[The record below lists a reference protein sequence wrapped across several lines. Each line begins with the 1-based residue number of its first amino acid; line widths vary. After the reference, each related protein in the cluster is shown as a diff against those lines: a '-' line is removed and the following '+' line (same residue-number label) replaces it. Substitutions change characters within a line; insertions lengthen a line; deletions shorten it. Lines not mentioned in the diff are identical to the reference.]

1 MILQFLIFFLVG
13 LGIFLSV
20 GTFFRAQM
28 DIYAEDISNAN
39 KNTVASFVGAHVVS
53 QFAECKKCDNVNST
67 FKIQNTT
74 ANFDIQILLNSS
86 GVSVITQPGARGVTF
101 SLHNINYSIPDLSG
115 SVISREQINLSYSK
129 IQNKLKVCQSGGC

>member
-28 DIYAEDISNAN
+28 DIYAEDISGAN
-39 KNTVASFVGAHVVS
+39 KNTIAGFVGAHMVS
-53 QFAECKKCDNVNST
+53 QFAECKKCDNVVST

-74 ANFDIQILLNSS
+74 ANFDIEILLNGS
-86 GVSVITQPGARGVTF
+86 GVSVITHPGEKGVIS
-101 SLHNINYSIPDLSG
+101 SLHNLNYSISELSG
-115 SVISREQINLSYSK
+115 SAILREQIK
-129 IQNKLKVCQSGGC
+129 